1 MVTQPVT
8 ETWPA
13 LVVLP
18 AEIDVTNA
26 SDVHNQIAAA
36 LRPGVRIVI
45 ADMSAT
51 RYCDSTGVRM
61 LVLAHQRAARGGTE
75 LRLLRP
81 GYAVRLIL
89 ELTGV
94 DQVLTICQS
103 LEDAIMP

>member
-26 SDVHNQIAAA
+26 SDVYNQIAAA

-51 RYCDSTGVRM
+51 GYCDSTGVRM
-61 LVLAHQRAARGGTE
+61 LVLAHQWAARDGTG

-81 GYAVRLIL
+81 RYAVRLVL
-89 ELTGV
+89 ELTGAG
-94 DQVLTICQS
+94 QVLTICQS

>member
-1 MVTQPVT
+1 MATQPMT

-26 SDVHNQIAAA
+26 DGVHGQVVAA

-45 ADMSAT
+45 ADMGAAG
-51 RYCDSTGVRM
+51 YCDSMGVRM
-61 LVLAHQRAARGGTE
+61 LVLAHEQGARDGTE

-81 GYAVRLIL
+81 GYAVPLIL
-89 ELTGV
+89 ELTGTG
-94 DQVLTICQS
+94 QVLTICQS
-103 LEDAIMP
+103 LADAIMP